1 MELRTHESI
10 RSVGEAEWRRL
21 SAGAPPFLGFDW
33 LDALE
38 QTGCVK
44 PERGWLPMHV
54 AVSEDDELRAV
65 VPTYAKGNSEGEFVF
80 DHGWARFA
88 EERLGIEYYP
98 KLICAV
104 PFTPATGSRILLADP
119 AQRERVS
126 AVLGIGLGQLA
137 KRSGASSAHVLFSNA
152 EEADA
157 LERAGMLRRAGVQFH
172 WHNAGY
178 ATFDE
183 FLSRFTSKRRHQ
195 IRRERSE
202 AERQG
207 VVIESHLGSD
217 LGPDLIDSIFELYKL
232 NVEKHYWGRQYLN
245 RAFFHEVCSRLGKN
259 IHVVFA
265 KKRGRKKPI
274 AGAFNLIDE
283 NALYGRYW
291 GATEE
296 LPFLHFHVCYYRG
309 IEDAIERKLK
319 WFEPGAGGE
328 HKLPRGFVPTLTH
341 STHVLCDPRLSAA
354 VLDFTVR
361 EREALAEH
369 VDNPELHAVFKRH

>member
-1 MELRTHESI
+1 MELRTHASI
-10 RSVGEAEWRRL
+10 RSVGEKEWRRL
-21 SAGAPPFLGFDW
+21 SAGAPPFLGYDW

-38 QTGCVK
+38 QTGCVR

-54 AVSEDDELRAV
+54 TVSENDELLAV

-88 EERLGIEYYP
+88 EERLGIEYFP

-137 KRSGASSAHVLFSNA
+137 RRSGASSAHVLFSNT

-157 LERAGMLRRAGVQFH
+157 LERAGMLRRAGIQFH
-172 WHNAGY
+172 WQNAGY
-178 ATFDE
+178 ATFDD

-195 IRRERSE
+195 IKRERSE
-202 AERQG
+202 AERQKLE
-207 VVIESHLGSD
+207 IESCAGNE
-217 LGPDLIDSIFELYKL
+217 LGPDLIDCIFELYKIT
-232 NVEKHYWGRQYLN
+232 VEKHYWGRQYLN
-245 RAFFHEVCSRLGKN
+245 RAFFHEVCARMGEH

-265 KKRGRKKPI
+265 RRRGQKKPI

-283 NALYGRYW
+283 HALYGRYW
-291 GATEE
+291 GAREE

-309 IEDAIERKLK
+309 IEDAIQRKLE

-341 STHVLCDPRLSAA
+341 STHVLLDPRLSAA
-354 VLDFTVR
+354 VADHIQR
-361 EREALAEH
+361 EREVLLDHTENPALH
-369 VDNPELHAVFKRH
+369 GVFKRG

>member
-21 SAGAPPFLGFDW
+21 SVGAPPFLGFDW

-38 QTGCVK
+38 QTGCVR

-54 AVSEDDELRAV
+54 TVSENDELRAV

-126 AVLGIGLGQLA
+126 AVLGLGLGQLA
-137 KRSGASSAHVLFSNA
+137 KRSGASSAHVLFSTA

-178 ATFDE
+178 STFDD

-195 IRRERSE
+195 IRRERGE

-207 VVIESHLGSD
+207 IVIESHLGCD
-217 LGPDLIDSIFELYKL
+217 LRSDLIDSIFELYKL

-265 KKRGRKKPI
+265 KKRGTKKPI

-309 IEDAIERKLK
+309 IEDAIEKKLR

-341 STHVLCDPRLSAA
+341 STHTLCDPRLSAA

-361 EREALAEH
+361 EREALSEH
-369 VDNPELHAVFKRH
+369 VDNPELHGVFKRH